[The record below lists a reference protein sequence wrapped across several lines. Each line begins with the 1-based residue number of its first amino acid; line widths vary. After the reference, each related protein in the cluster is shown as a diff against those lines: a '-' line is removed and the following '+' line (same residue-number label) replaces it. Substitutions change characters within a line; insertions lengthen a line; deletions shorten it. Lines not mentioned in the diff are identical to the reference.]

1 MQDEARISKMRHN
14 SAKLGKIY
22 RKMRQENA
30 RRGKK
35 LQDEAR
41 HCKMRQ
47 EKAR

>member
-1 MQDEARISKMRHN
+1 MQDEERYN
-14 SAKLGKIY
+14 
-22 RKMRQENA
+22 KMRQVIA

-41 HCKMRQ
+41 YCEMRQ